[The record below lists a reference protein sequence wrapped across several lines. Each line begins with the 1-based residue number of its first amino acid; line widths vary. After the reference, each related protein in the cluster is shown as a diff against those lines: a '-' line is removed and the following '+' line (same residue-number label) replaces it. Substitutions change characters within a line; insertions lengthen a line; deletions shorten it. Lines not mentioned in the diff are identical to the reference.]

1 LYLLSEHFL
10 QQFTQRYGRNIS
22 LDRGAVDA
30 LLDYSFPGNVREL
43 SHILES
49 AVAVSTENPQVI
61 KERDISPL
69 LRAQAPPAAASVGVA
84 ADCSLV
90 SMEKFAIRQAL
101 RIASGN
107 KSQAAELLGLSRGSL
122 YRKLREHGLETE
134 PLRSDEGRALN

>member
-1 LYLLSEHFL
+1 LLIETFL
-10 QQFTQRYGRNIS
+10 RQFTQRYGRSIS
-22 LDRGAVDA
+22 LDRAALDA
-30 LLDYSFPGNVREL
+30 LLGYSFPGNVREL

-61 KERDISPL
+61 KERDIGSL
-69 LRAQAPPAAASVGVA
+69 LRTQEPSAALPVGIA
-84 ADCSLV
+84 GDCSLE

-122 YRKLREHGLETE
+122 YRKLREHGLESE
-134 PLRSDEGRALN
+134 SSRSEDTLPSI